1 MILLYTKKFPKQLID
16 NIIRINEWTQKY
28 FWAKHEKSHK
38 WMLLSS
44 IKWLENKCLE
54 NKIYI
59 RTPLPELKKIKC
71 SAMNLT

>member
-1 MILLYTKKFPKQLID
+1 M
-16 NIIRINEWTQKY
+16 NELKSISGQNMK
-28 FWAKHEKSHK
+28 KSHK